1 MQVFSTTTEQ
11 LLFKIG
17 HTLLNRCTQSTGQG
31 NAIRDDVGSDQ
42 PAIKLRHFPES
53 LNDRR
58 VVRPSLVTLTAERL
72 SVCLL
77 ICPAVVTGQGL
88 VTDSMTDCSLT
99 AAAGPSLA
107 RHVKHSRLC
116 AVTQCN

>member
-1 MQVFSTTTEQ
+1 MQSGTKWD
-11 LLFKIG
+11 L
-17 HTLLNRCTQSTGQG
+17 
-31 NAIRDDVGSDQ
+31 IR
-42 PAIKLRHFPES
+42 ES
-53 LNDRR
+53 LNARR

-88 VTDSMTDCSLT
+88 VTDSMSDCSLT
-99 AAAGPSLA
+99 AAADPSLA
-107 RHVKHSRLC
+107 RHVKHRRLC